1 MAHQRAGE
9 EGKPGIHISS
19 DDAKRA
25 QRMGMEEDS
34 PSTVYTDALEA
45 YEKFEK
51 NREKDRKKKRKE
63 IMSILQ
69 EHEEHYG
76 TESREE
82 LEKVFL

>member
-19 DDAKRA
+19 TDAKRA
-25 QRMGMEEDS
+25 KRMGKEEES
-34 PSTVYTDALEA
+34 PSTLYTDALKDM
-45 YEKFEK
+45 EKHRK
-51 NREKDRKKKRKE
+51 NRENDRKEKRKE

-69 EHEEHYG
+69 EHEDKYG
-76 TESREE
+76 SESREE